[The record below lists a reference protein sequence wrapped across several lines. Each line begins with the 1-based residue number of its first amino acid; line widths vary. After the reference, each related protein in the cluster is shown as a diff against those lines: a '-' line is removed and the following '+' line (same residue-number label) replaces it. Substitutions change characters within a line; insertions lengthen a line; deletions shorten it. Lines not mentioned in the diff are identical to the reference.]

1 MAVQLKSMRMD
12 QILDRYRQAESQLPA
27 LLRWTRLGVLH
38 ERALLGGARGGT
50 ECGAERHGERDAHP
64 RAQEG

>member
-38 ERALLGGARGGT
+38 ELFFNQKLQIAAGDLDIKDLF
-50 ECGAERHGERDAHP
+50 
-64 RAQEG
+64 

>member
-38 ERALLGGARGGT
+38 ELFFN
-50 ECGAERHGERDAHP
+50 
-64 RAQEG
+64 